1 MPRVRQMLPT
11 PWRSSPF
18 PGHLP
23 VPAQLHP
30 DEVDYLHWLT
40 STQLHGVGRIVELG
54 CFLGGSTFA
63 LASGLRIAKRPAAGK
78 IITHDSFVMPR
89 GITDITTR
97 YSAGD
102 CFRPLF
108 ESNLRD
114 HLDLL
119 DIRQGWLPADADA
132 ARAREVYPEQE
143 PVELLFIDCAKQWPV
158 HTTILRAFGPC
169 LIAGR
174 SIVVQQDFKAGLHW
188 LALHMYQLRDH
199 FIPLHDVDGATLAF
213 RYIGGIEGSLDHLW
227 SQASLETDSLPELW
241 REIEDHFSSMGEG
254 VRLGILLAAAR
265 HFAAA
270 GRTDWCAAAML
281 RWRAAFDACALG
293 SWKRP
298 ALELW
303 TAATSSL
310 LRPLTDPNS
319 PEAHALG
326 ELRLW
331 GQERLDQ
338 DQVQSRHAGAD
349 VIAWD
354 RTAAA
359 LSAQGVRQ
367 VALYGAGRHTREL
380 LASGW
385 PHDRL
390 VVRAILDDHMAG
402 TQVMGIPVLDPDA
415 KPAGVDTVLISSRQH
430 EATLANAATRSLGG
444 EVRIVRVYADRPAEL
459 PALAA

>member
-1 MPRVRQMLPT
+1 MLPT

-63 LASGLRIAKRPAAGK
+63 LASGLRLAKLHAAGK

-119 DIRQGWLPADADA
+119 DIREGWLPADADA

-158 HTTILRAFGPC
+158 HTLRE
-169 LIAGR
+169 
-174 SIVVQQDFKAGLHW
+174 
-188 LALHMYQLRDH
+188 H

-213 RYIGGIEGSLDHLW
+213 RYLGGIERSLDQLW
-227 SQASLETDSLPELW
+227 SHKSLETDSLPELW
-241 REIEDHFSSMGEG
+241 RAIEDHFAPLGEG

-281 RWRAAFDACALG
+281 RWRAAFDECAPA

-303 TAATSSL
+303 TSAISSL
-310 LRPLTDPNS
+310 LRPLADPNC
-319 PEAHALG
+319 PEVHALG
-326 ELRLW
+326 ELRIW

-338 DQVQSRHAGAD
+338 DQVQSRHAGVD

-359 LSAQGVRQ
+359 LSTQGVRQ
-367 VALYGAGRHTREL
+367 VALYGAGRHTRDL

-402 TQVMGIPVLDPDA
+402 TQVMGIPVLAPDA

-430 EATLANAATRSLGG
+430 EATLASAAARVLDS
-444 EVRIVRVYADRPAEL
+444 EVRIVRVYADQSTAL